1 MSNGLVHRKVQAG
14 EHPACRRFHTP
25 AAGIV
30 RLAVRP
36 EENERVTMKWDG
48 GVAQCLP
55 GVQ

>member
-1 MSNGLVHRKVQAG
+1 MQAF
-14 EHPACRRFHTP
+14 PHTCQSVGH
-25 AAGIV
+25 AGIV
-30 RLAVRP
+30 RLAVRT